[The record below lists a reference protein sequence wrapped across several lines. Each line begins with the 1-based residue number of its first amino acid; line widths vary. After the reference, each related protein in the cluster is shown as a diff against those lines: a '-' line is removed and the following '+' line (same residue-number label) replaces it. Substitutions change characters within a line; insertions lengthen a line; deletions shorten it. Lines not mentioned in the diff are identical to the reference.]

1 MMLPPS
7 QSFDQRRSRIVR
19 SVVVV
24 SIITLLL
31 LAIVGMRLVTGIDR
45 QTRDH
50 EQAMVARGLTLRMV
64 ELEQAIVP
72 QVDWDDAVVHLGDTL
87 DRPWADSYF
96 AGFMHTMV
104 GATRAYVLDAGDRP
118 IYAARDG
125 RGVRIAPTDAFA
137 PFAPAAGNLVAG
149 LRRRETPRAHSVPKG
164 SSALA
169 LAIHATGLARA
180 EGKVWIVSTHLV
192 QPDSYK
198 LTPRPGALA
207 VAVVAVPLDGD
218 ILAHFGQRYRIAD
231 LAILHQ
237 PPTND
242 HLASIPLSGAD
253 GKLLGWLQWTPRQ
266 PGTALLR
273 EIALPLAMLLGAFGW
288 GAWIFMREATR
299 ITDELIASEA
309 RARHVASHDTLT
321 GLPNRALMF
330 DRLRTLLAIA
340 RRHPSDLAIHC
351 LDLDRFKG
359 VNDTLGHHAGDELIQ
374 RVSQMLI
381 GLCRESDTVA
391 RLGGDEFVILQA
403 NATPS
408 GASHLAQRV
417 LAELVR
423 PITLTFGTVEIGCSI
438 GVTIVSDAN
447 MDASE
452 ALRQADLALYAS
464 KEGGRNC
471 TTFFEPEMDAALRLR
486 RTLEVDLRKAMVVG
500 ELHMVYQT
508 QTDVT
513 GRICGVEALARW
525 LHPTK
530 GGISPVTFV
539 QLAEESGLIH
549 ELGDYILRRVFAE
562 TRHWQGLTVAINI
575 SALQLRS
582 PILMATI
589 TRLIAEHDVD
599 PRHYELEITET
610 ALLGEDVA
618 TRNNLLA
625 LAQEGFTITLDDF
638 GTGYSSLANLR
649 RFAVDKIKIDRS
661 FVQNIDNDPEAE
673 ALVEAIVRLARA
685 LKLDIV
691 AEGVET
697 HSQRLKLIECGCDHF
712 QGYLLGRP
720 VPAVQLEKIIAR
732 D

>member
-1 MMLPPS
+1 M
-7 QSFDQRRSRIVR
+7 
-19 SVVVV
+19 
-24 SIITLLL
+24 
-31 LAIVGMRLVTGIDR
+31 
-45 QTRDH
+45 
-50 EQAMVARGLTLRMV
+50 RGLDLRMT
-64 ELEQAIVP
+64 ELEQAITP
-72 QVDWDDAVVHLGDTL
+72 QVDWDDAVIHMSDTM
-87 DRPWADSYF
+87 DAHWADSYY
-96 AGFMHTMV
+96 AGFMRNML
-104 GATRAYVLDAGDRP
+104 GATRAFVLDGGNRLS
-118 IYAARDG
+118 YASRDG
-125 RGVRIAPTDAFA
+125 ARNDAASARTFA
-137 PFAPAAGNLVAG
+137 PFEPAAAELVAG
-149 LRRRETPRAHSVPKG
+149 LRRRETPETHVVPLG
-164 SSALA
+164 GSALA
-169 LAIHATGLARA
+169 RTVHATALARA
-180 EGKVWIVSTHLV
+180 EGKVWMLSAHLI
-192 QPDSYK
+192 QPDSHK
-198 LTPRPGALA
+198 LTPKPGPLA
-207 VAVVAVPLDGD
+207 VAVVAVPLDGPV
-218 ILAHFGQRYRIAD
+218 LVHFGQRYRLAD
-231 LAILHQ
+231 LTILHQ
-237 PPTND
+237 PPGDDN
-242 HLASIPLSGAD
+242 LASITLKGSDGAT
-253 GKLLGWLQWTPRQ
+253 LGWLQWTPRR
-266 PGTALLR
+266 PGAALLR

-288 GAWIFMREATR
+288 GAWIFLREATR

-330 DRLRTLLAIA
+330 DRLRTLLAMA
-340 RRHPSDLAIHC
+340 RRGPADLAIHC

-374 RVSQMLI
+374 KVARMLTD
-381 GLCRESDTVA
+381 LCRESDTVA

-417 LAELVR
+417 LAQLTR

-438 GVTIVSDAN
+438 GVTIVSNPDL
-447 MDASE
+447 DASE

-486 RTLEVDLRKAMVVG
+486 RSLEVDLRKALATG

-508 QTDVT
+508 QTDVF
-513 GRICGVEALARW
+513 GHICGVEALARW
-525 LHPTK
+525 THPTK
-530 GGISPVTFV
+530 GSISPVTFV

-562 TRHWQGLTVAINI
+562 TRAWQGLTVAINI

-582 PILMATI
+582 PGLMATI
-589 TRLIAEHDVD
+589 SRLIAEHGVS
-599 PRHYELEITET
+599 PTQYELEITET
-610 ALLGEDVA
+610 ALLGEDGA

-625 LAQEGFTITLDDF
+625 LAQAGFTITLDDF

-661 FVQNIDNDPEAE
+661 FVQNIDSDPEAE

-685 LKLDIV
+685 LRLDIV

-697 HSQRLKLIECGCDHF
+697 QSQRQKLIDCGCDHF

-720 VPAVQLEKIIAR
+720 VPAPQLERMIAR
-732 D
+732 G